1 MTEFVKDVPEDQEAF
16 MSGIADL
23 FMEYSTLLSPET
35 MCTLIKTVITDHLN
49 HHIDEAC
56 TYLALSRLFD
66 VDVNEE
72 GEDEEE
78 EDEDVINEEGFM
90 AEVGV
95 YHGEAD
101 EENEEDAPSIKESV
115 TNDIF

>member
-1 MTEFVKDVPEDQEAF
+1 MTELVKDVPGEQEAF

-23 FMEYSTLLSPET
+23 FMEHSTLLSPET
-35 MCTLIKTVITDHLN
+35 MYTLIKTVITDHLN

-56 TYLALSRLFD
+56 TYLTLSRLFD

-101 EENEEDAPSIKESV
+101 EEDEEDAPSIKESV

>member
-1 MTEFVKDVPEDQEAF
+1 
-16 MSGIADL
+16 
-23 FMEYSTLLSPET
+23 
-35 MCTLIKTVITDHLN
+35 
-49 HHIDEAC
+49 
-56 TYLALSRLFD
+56 

-78 EDEDVINEEGFM
+78 EDEDVIKEEGFM

>member
-1 MTEFVKDVPEDQEAF
+1 MTEFVKDVPGDQEAF

-56 TYLALSRLFD
+56 T
-66 VDVNEE
+66 
-72 GEDEEE
+72 
-78 EDEDVINEEGFM
+78 
-90 AEVGV
+90 
-95 YHGEAD
+95 
-101 EENEEDAPSIKESV
+101 
-115 TNDIF
+115 